1 VVWSVDASKATGVSG
16 ALGTSTDTVVQA
28 LPKQEAS
35 ATANNVRLNG
45 VRAAGSMEREN
56 FLYDL
61 LAAALA

>member
-1 VVWSVDASKATGVSG
+1 
-16 ALGTSTDTVVQA
+16 VVQA